1 MKKHLSKSLML
12 LICLFV
18 MGTVFGLSAQAKT
31 IVSGDF
37 TFETTSS
44 SKATLKEYKG
54 TAASVVIPEKVE
66 SYKVTVI
73 GAEAFWANKKM
84 TSVTIPDTVTKIE
97 YAAFNECTALTE
109 VVIPSSVKT
118 VGEAAFWYCTVLKSV
133 VLPASVTTFGKDAFK
148 GCEGLTAYIEEG
160 SKAQE
165 YIKSL
170 GFVKEGYRYAKEL
183 KLNYSTLTLGLT
195 ASKTLKATLTPSP
208 LYSSKVTFKTS
219 DKKVATVSSKGVIKA
234 VGLGQATIT
243 VTASDGSKL
252 SKKCT
257 VKVIPQTVSNLK
269 QTAITN
275 SSVTFTWSK
284 ISGVTG
290 YKVYKLNAKNEW
302 KLLTTTSKTTYTD
315 KTLSMGETAQ
325 YKVRAYTTVSKTT
338 YYGAYSSVLKV
349 TVAKPGTVP
358 KLTATS
364 GENHITLTW
373 TKASDANGYKVYI
386 YNNKTGKFTEKAS
399 VTALTYKISALDPN
413 TEYKFA
419 VKAYYKLSDKNIT
432 YSDKQK
438 EISFSTK
445 PTAVNGL
452 AYDKNAVYF
461 DKITLN
467 WKESKNISG
476 YQLSITN
483 TATKETKTETVG
495 GDKTSHTV
503 SALSPDTKYTFK
515 IRAYTKRDSG
525 TVYGSYSSALSV
537 TTLALPETKQAAFDL
552 FIEALNNTKVY
563 SGTAV
568 LYKEVETKDFS
579 GEKNDTVLNNMVS
592 TGKNLYVFK
601 DGKSTDGNIVSAY
614 MGPVNA
620 ESTLTFVD
628 INADNFTYKANG
640 SGYEVTFT
648 LDKEDKSANKNSCI
662 TNPIDW
668 TKVKETAGG
677 FSLVS
682 CNYTGTQI
690 TAKIQDGLVSYM
702 EISMPVEVHFKT
714 GLATTYSF
722 TRTIVTTTA
731 FVAV

>member
-18 MGTVFGLSAQAKT
+18 MGTVFGVSAEAKT

-44 SKATLKEYKG
+44 GVTLTEYKG
-54 TAASVVIPEKVE
+54 TADSVEIPSKVKD
-66 SYKVTVI
+66 YKVTSI

-84 TSVTIPDTVTKIE
+84 TSVTIPETVTKIE
-97 YAAFNECTALTE
+97 YAAFNECTALNE
-109 VVIPSSVKT
+109 VVLPDSLKT
-118 VGEAAFWYCTVLKSV
+118 LGEAAFWYCTGLKSV
-133 VLPASVTTFGKDAFK
+133 VIPSSVTTFGKDVFK
-148 GCEGLTAYIEEG
+148 GCEGLTAYVEEG

-165 YIKSL
+165 YINTL
-170 GFVKEGYRYAKEL
+170 DFVKMGYRYAKEL
-183 KLNYSTLTLGLT
+183 KLNYSTVTLGLT
-195 ASKTLKATLTPSP
+195 ASKTLKATLSPSP

-219 DKKVATVSSKGVIKA
+219 NKKVATVSSKGVIKA

-243 VTASDGSKL
+243 VTTADGSKL

-257 VKVIPQTVSNLK
+257 VKVIPQTVKNLK

-290 YKVYKLNAKNEW
+290 YKIYKLNAKNEW
-302 KLLTTTSKTTYTD
+302 KLLATTAKTTYTD

-349 TVAKPGTVP
+349 TVAKPGIVP

-373 TKASDANGYKVYI
+373 TKAENANGYKVYI
-386 YNNKTGKFTEKAS
+386 YNKKTGKFTEKAS
-399 VTALTYKISALDPN
+399 VTALTYKVTGLDPN
-413 TEYKFA
+413 IEYKFA
-419 VKAYYKLSDKNIT
+419 VKAYYKISDKNIT
-432 YSDKQK
+432 YSDNQK
-438 EISFSTK
+438 EIAFSTK
-445 PTAVNGL
+445 PTAVNAL
-452 AYDKNAVYF
+452 AYDKNAVFF

-483 TATKETKTETVG
+483 TATKEAKTENIG
-495 GDKTSHTV
+495 SDKTSYTV
-503 SALSPDTKYTFK
+503 SSLTPNTKYTFK

-525 TVYGSYSSALSV
+525 TVYSSYSSSISV
-537 TTLALPETKQAAFDL
+537 TTLALPATKQIAFDG

-563 SGTAV
+563 DGTAV
-568 LYKEVETKDFS
+568 LFKEITTKDFS
-579 GEKNDTVLNNMVS
+579 GEKNDTVLNNMVT
-592 TGKNLYVFK
+592 TGKNLCVFK
-601 DGKSTDGNIVSAY
+601 DGKDTSGNIVSAY

-620 ESTLTFVD
+620 ESTLTFAD
-628 INADNFTYKANG
+628 INADSFTYKANG

-662 TNPIDW
+662 TAPIDW
-668 TKVKETAGG
+668 TKVKEVAGG

-702 EISMPVEVHFKT
+702 EVSMPVEVHFKT
-714 GLATTYSF
+714 GLTTTYSF
-722 TRTIVTTTA
+722 TQTIVTTTA
-731 FVAV
+731 FVTV